1 MGRVPGDE
9 MITKQQ
15 RQDAIRALVD
25 LHGIRLGLP
34 ASLRSE
40 AIWLALSTYRADESS
55 AWRAVE
61 DGRYLLNNAAEGYQL
76 LDGLGHG

>member
-1 MGRVPGDE
+1 ME
-9 MITKQQ
+9 NNAITTQQ

-34 ASLRSE
+34 ADIRTT

-61 DGRYLLNNAAEGYQL
+61 DGRYLLSEVAEGYQL
-76 LDGLGHG
+76 LDGLETNHG

>member
-1 MGRVPGDE
+1 ME
-9 MITKQQ
+9 NNTITTAQ

-34 ASLRSE
+34 ASIRTT
-40 AIWLALSTYRADESS
+40 AIWLALSTYRADPAS

-61 DGRYLLNNAAEGYQL
+61 DGRYLLDEVAEGYAL
-76 LDGLGHG
+76 LDGLGAQA

>member
-1 MGRVPGDE
+1 ME
-9 MITKQQ
+9 SNSITTQQ

-25 LHGIRLGLP
+25 MHGIRLGLP
-34 ASLRSE
+34 AALRSE

-61 DGRYLLNNAAEGYQL
+61 DGRYLLDEVHEGYQL
-76 LDGLGHG
+76 LDGLGVQA